1 MGIRWR
7 FQVDTL
13 EVSGSFGSGPLSV
26 IPFCHRISITHGA
39 TSTAPSTREV
49 AYERQKI
56 DNAAT
61 VSRGTLRPV
70 IYLGRKYEA
79 SVTSYTPPVGCR
91 SASCNKQH
99 LYRVVTLTG
108 LRALRDL
115 RAPRWPGMILGFLR
129 HPPTRPCRKQAIYIA
144 GQSEPPG
151 FSAALPNRYVFFRFS
166 TTFSSLVSSSRHD
179 LLAVMLASLL

>member
-1 MGIRWR
+1 MARAYFADHLGEM
-7 FQVDTL
+7 

-70 IYLGRKYEA
+70 IYLGRKYVA
-79 SVTSYTPPVGCR
+79 SGHFLHPACWLQI
-91 SASCNKQH
+91 CFLQQ
-99 LYRVVTLTG
+99 LT
-108 LRALRDL
+108 AL
-115 RAPRWPGMILGFLR
+115 
-129 HPPTRPCRKQAIYIA
+129 
-144 GQSEPPG
+144 
-151 FSAALPNRYVFFRFS
+151 
-166 TTFSSLVSSSRHD
+166 
-179 LLAVMLASLL
+179 LL

>member
-91 SASCNKQH
+91 SASCNSFD
-99 LYRVVTLTG
+99 RTACT
-108 LRALRDL
+108 
-115 RAPRWPGMILGFLR
+115 P
-129 HPPTRPCRKQAIYIA
+129 
-144 GQSEPPG
+144 
-151 FSAALPNRYVFFRFS
+151 
-166 TTFSSLVSSSRHD
+166 
-179 LLAVMLASLL
+179 